1 MLTPGKLAL
10 RTWAGHSNSLSLS
23 LIIKVDHI
31 YPSMSHTELSSPRVK
46 SCSHQK
52 WGWPGTDLGQVH
64 LIL

>member
-31 YPSMSHTELSSPRVK
+31 YPSMFHTELSSPHVVLFPPEMGVAK
-46 SCSHQK
+46 
-52 WGWPGTDLGQVH
+52 D
-64 LIL
+64 